1 MNRAVKEMTTKQGI
15 ATLRVVCVQS
25 GASGAHVLIPA
36 TAENAIDHVN
46 VRTKMMKAMTKKIAI
61 HKIAQVYIRGFSRY
75 FLLKPT
81 RSKIKKESGI
91 SGEGGTYNSSCYT
104 SISKTFAWV
113 FS

>member
-1 MNRAVKEMTTKQGI
+1 MRVNPAVKGMTTKQGI
-15 ATLRVVCVQS
+15 ATLRSVCVQS

-61 HKIAQVYIRGFSRY
+61 RKTAQVDTFSKN
-75 FLLKPT
+75 FGLG
-81 RSKIKKESGI
+81 SG
-91 SGEGGTYNSSCYT
+91 C
-104 SISKTFAWV
+104 